1 MSSKTAVSSQEAFA
15 KFDTWKTSRTVM
27 KLTVVVRGKVPEML
41 QGKIS
46 SLDEKL
52 NLVGFALTTPRRYKL
67 LDFSAADFQV
77 GKRVVEIECGED
89 YLMFEEAAV
98 ASP

>member
-1 MSSKTAVSSQEAFA
+1 MSSEAAVSSREAFA
-15 KFDTWKTSRTVM
+15 KFNTWKTSRTVM
-27 KLTVVVRGKVPEML
+27 KLTIVTKGELPEML
-41 QGKIS
+41 RGEIS

-52 NLVGFALTTPRRYKL
+52 DLVGFGPTTVHPYKIF
-67 LDFSAADFQV
+67 DFSAAIFQV
-77 GKRVVEIECGED
+77 GTRVVEAECGED